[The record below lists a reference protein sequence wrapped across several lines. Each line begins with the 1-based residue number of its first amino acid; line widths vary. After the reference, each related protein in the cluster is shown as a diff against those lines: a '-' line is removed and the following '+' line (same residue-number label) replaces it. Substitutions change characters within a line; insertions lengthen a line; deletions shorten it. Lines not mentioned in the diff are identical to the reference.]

1 MPGAYGQP
9 SKEKIMADNEIK
21 YRIISLE
28 QKLADLELKHSQ
40 HREYV
45 KFGFE
50 QIMDEAMKTLY
61 TVLAKYLEKM
71 ADREIGKKKNDS
83 KNKT

>member
-28 QKLADLELKHSQ
+28 QKISDLELKHSQ

-61 TVLAKYLEKM
+61 TVLAKYLEGM
-71 ADREIGKKKNDS
+71 DDS

>member
-1 MPGAYGQP
+1 MV
-9 SKEKIMADNEIK
+9 DNEIK

-28 QKLADLELKHSQ
+28 QKLADLDLKHSQ

-61 TVLAKYLEKM
+61 VVLAKYLEGMDDSKNNSQE
-71 ADREIGKKKNDS
+71 RKKKND
-83 KNKT
+83 

>member
-50 QIMDEAMKTLY
+50 QVMDETMKTLY
-61 TVLAKYLEKM
+61 AVLSKY
-71 ADREIGKKKNDS
+71 ADGINDS

>member
-61 TVLAKYLEKM
+61 AVLAKYLEGM
-71 ADREIGKKKNDS
+71 DDPNPKK
-83 KNKT
+83 

>member
-1 MPGAYGQP
+1 MV
-9 SKEKIMADNEIK
+9 DNEIK

-50 QIMDEAMKTLY
+50 QIMNLPPMDEAMKTLY
-61 TVLAKYLEKM
+61 TVVAKYLEKM